1 MQWQEPLETG
11 GGQSGGARARRTAM
25 RGMKG
30 VVWRAVVEEEDQ
42 RTLSA
47 AAEEGRQACQTTEGR
62 AGNNGAVLV
71 LCNTTT

>member
-11 GGQSGGARARRTAM
+11 GGQSGGARARRTTM

-47 AAEEGRQACQTTEGR
+47 AAEEGRHRQACQTTEGR
-62 AGNNGAVLV
+62 AGNNGAVLM
-71 LCNTTT
+71 L